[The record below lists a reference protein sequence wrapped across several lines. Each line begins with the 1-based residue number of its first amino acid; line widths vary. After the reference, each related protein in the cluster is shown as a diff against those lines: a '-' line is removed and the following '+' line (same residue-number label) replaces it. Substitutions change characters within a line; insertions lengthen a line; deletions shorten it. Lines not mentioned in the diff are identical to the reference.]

1 MYAIAYNSICP
12 VLFPRVAI
20 LLREAK
26 DGRVTERTYLA
37 TIGSQQVELPI
48 VPVSP
53 ELSIALFMTIDHGVR
68 MIDVAGAE
76 LAEAFRAAEPEIVVA
91 PATLGIPVAIAV
103 SRALGLDD
111 HLILQKSTKV
121 HLGDALTEEV
131 QAITS
136 THPSVL
142 RLDRARVPAVAGRRV
157 LLVDDVI
164 STGSSAAA
172 ALRLLERAG
181 ADVVG
186 IGALLAE
193 GDGWPEALL
202 PHEDRL
208 RSLGR
213 IPLFPTP

>member
-1 MYAIAYNSICP
+1 M
-12 VLFPRVAI
+12 VAPAPPSHTPEH
-20 LLREAK
+20 LPETWDAEDARMQ
-26 DGRVTERTYLA
+26 RTHLA

-68 MIDVAGAE
+68 LIDTAGAE
-76 LAEAFRAAEPEIVVA
+76 LAELFRAAAPEIVVA

-103 SRALGLDD
+103 TRALGLDD
-111 HLILQKSTKV
+111 HLILQKSRKV

-131 QAITS
+131 RAITS
-136 THPSVL
+136 TDVSVL
-142 RLDRARVPAVAGRRV
+142 RLDRARLPAVAGRRV

-164 STGSSAAA
+164 STGSSSIA

-181 ADVVG
+181 AEVVG
-186 IGALLAE
+186 VGALLAE
-193 GDGWPEALL
+193 GDGWPDALL
-202 PHEDRL
+202 PYESRL
-208 RSLGR
+208 RTLGR